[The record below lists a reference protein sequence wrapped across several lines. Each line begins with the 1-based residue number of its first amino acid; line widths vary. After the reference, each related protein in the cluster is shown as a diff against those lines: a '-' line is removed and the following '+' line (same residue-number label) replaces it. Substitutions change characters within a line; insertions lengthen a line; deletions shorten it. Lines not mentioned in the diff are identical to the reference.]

1 MTGSW
6 RASQPLILTK
16 WKTNAILR
24 SDPVMPLHLPTMF
37 VMAMA
42 ASVVLS
48 TSLSILAHRRHP
60 DLVTWSRALV
70 LQLIGLVLLSLRGQ
84 APDFVSVVLGNV
96 VAHAGIAMFAVG
108 IYRFDHRRAPA
119 WVIWVPVVA
128 TLVGFSLLI
137 DDYRGR
143 MLLGGVIILA
153 QCLHMTALLL
163 ARRHD
168 HPGRGQYMLMAAA
181 IVYSVVMAYRLVA
194 VLTGIDTSTH
204 LTDATPLTVSS
215 HLASLTSTL
224 LLSIGALALT
234 LERAQH
240 HATQNE
246 KRYKTLIESATEGIL
261 ILEDDR
267 ARLVNPTLC
276 LLTGH
281 SEAELIGRSFVD
293 FVHPE
298 DREFAVRLHRDRMAG
313 RAEGVASVMRIL
325 SRTRGTRWVQ
335 VSGIAID
342 WHGKRS
348 TLNFVTDVTEQ
359 REAADALRELAF
371 HDPLTQLPN
380 RRLFM
385 DRVHQALAAN
395 ARSGRRLAV
404 MMIDL
409 DNFKPLND
417 THGHAVGDQLLITV
431 ATRLLENL
439 RASDTAARFGG
450 DEFVLLITNLDA
462 DPAAATAQARQVG
475 QKVLNLLA
483 EPYRLPQPNGSDA
496 PAIEHRCTGTAGIA
510 IANGGGQDPDALIER
525 ADAAM
530 YRAKQAGRNR
540 LELDDGNG

>member
-1 MTGSW
+1 M
-6 RASQPLILTK
+6 
-16 WKTNAILR
+16 
-24 SDPVMPLHLPTMF
+24 MLHLPTMF
-37 VMAMA
+37 IMAMA
-42 ASVVLS
+42 ASFVLS

-70 LQLIGLVLLSLRGQ
+70 LQLVGFVLLSLRGQ
-84 APDFVSVVLGNV
+84 VPDFVSVVLGNV

-108 IYRFDHRRAPA
+108 VYRFDHRRAPV
-119 WVIWVPVVA
+119 WVMGIPVAA
-128 TLVGFSLLI
+128 TLVGFTLLI

-143 MLLGGVIILA
+143 MLLGGVIMLA
-153 QCLHMTALLL
+153 QCLQMMWLLL
-163 ARRHD
+163 ARRHG

-181 IVYSVVMAYRLVA
+181 SVYIVVMVYRLVA
-194 VLTGIDTSTH
+194 VLGGFDTSTH

-224 LLSIGALALT
+224 LLSIGALTLT

-240 HATQNE
+240 HAAQNE
-246 KRYKTLIESATEGIL
+246 QRYRTLIESATEGIM
-261 ILEDDR
+261 ILDGER

-276 LLTGH
+276 ALVGLP
-281 SEAELIGRSFVD
+281 ENELIDHSFID

-298 DREFAVRLHRDRMAG
+298 DREFALSLHRDRMAG
-313 RAEGVASVMRIL
+313 NAQGVESVLRIQ
-325 SRTRGTRWVQ
+325 STARGVRWIR
-335 VSGIAID
+335 VSGITID

-359 REAADALRELAF
+359 REAAEALRELAF
-371 HDPLTQLPN
+371 HDPLTTLPN

-385 DRVHQALAAN
+385 DRVRQALAAN

-431 ATRLLENL
+431 ATRLVENL

-450 DEFVLLITNLDA
+450 DEFVLLITNLDP
-462 DPAAATAQARQVG
+462 DPAAATTQARQVG

-483 EPYRLPQPNGSDA
+483 EPYTLPQPGDCNGLSV
-496 PAIEHRCTGTAGIA
+496 EHRCTGTAGIA
-510 IANGGGQDPDALIER
+510 IANGGGQDPDELIER

-540 LELDDGNG
+540 LEIDDGTG

>member
-1 MTGSW
+1 MT
-6 RASQPLILTK
+6 
-16 WKTNAILR
+16 
-24 SDPVMPLHLPTMF
+24 LHLPTMF
-37 VMAMA
+37 VMAMV

-48 TSLSILAHRRHP
+48 ASLSILAHRRHP

-70 LQLIGLVLLSLRGQ
+70 LQLVGLVLLSLRGQ
-84 APDFVSVVLGNV
+84 APAFVSVVLGNV

-108 IYRFDHRRAPA
+108 IYRFDHRRAPL
-119 WVIWVPVVA
+119 WVMGIPVAA
-128 TLVGFSLLI
+128 TLVGFTLLI

-143 MLLGGVIILA
+143 MLLGGVIMLA
-153 QCLHMTALLL
+153 QCLQMLWLLL

-181 IVYSVVMAYRLVA
+181 IVYAGVMVYRLVA
-194 VLTGIDTSTH
+194 VLGGFDTSTH
-204 LTDATPLTVSS
+204 LTDATPLTISN

-240 HATQNE
+240 QAARNE
-246 KRYKTLIESATEGIL
+246 QRYKTLIESATEGIM
-261 ILEDDR
+261 ILDGER

-276 LLTGH
+276 ALIGRP
-281 SEAELIGRSFVD
+281 EAELVGHSFID

-298 DREFAVRLHRDRMAG
+298 DRESASRLHQDRMAG
-313 RAEGVASVMRIL
+313 KAEGVYSVLRVL
-325 SRTRGTRWVQ
+325 SRARGVRWIR

-348 TLNFVTDVTEQ
+348 TLNFITDVTEQ
-359 REAADALRELAF
+359 REAAEALRELAF

-385 DRVHQALAAN
+385 DRVRQALAAN
-395 ARSGRRLAV
+395 ARSGHRLAV

-417 THGHAVGDQLLITV
+417 NHGHAVGDQLLVTV
-431 ATRLLENL
+431 ATRLAENL

-450 DEFVLLITNLDA
+450 DEFVLLITNLDP
-462 DPAAATAQARQVG
+462 DPSAAVEQARQVG
-475 QKVLNLLA
+475 QKVLHLLA
-483 EPYRLPQPNGSDA
+483 EPYTLPQPGDSGA
-496 PAIEHRCTGTAGIA
+496 SLVEHLCTGTAGIA
-510 IANGGGQDPDALIER
+510 IADGGGQDPDELIER

-540 LELDDGNG
+540 LEIDDGSG